1 MARLS
6 IISLDGAETWTPHLN
21 DAVVLG
27 EHQSTFNLS
36 EWTRWASQDAGR
48 SVSWKDYWTISP
60 ERIEFSYYA
69 DGDEY
74 RWTWEGR
81 FNIKGDTIE
90 DGVVTAFEKKSPGG
104 YGHIR
109 IDQVSIPVKGEF
121 GMFWTLTVPTEI
133 SEALHLLTPIIT
145 STDPDPV
152 IQALWALRQGDE
164 YLFTTAYDSN
174 ALSTQSPQEPQESY
188 SQSLSGVT
196 GKADVLVFSEAPSYG
211 AGQADV
217 ITNFRP
223 EEGDTLSIETGL
235 FAGAS
240 GTPRLKIAKNTKV
253 VKKLSRSTTDF
264 IYDKSSGCLY
274 FNENGKGNGFGD
286 GGVFA
291 IIDGKI
297 SIQPANVSFI

>member
-6 IISLDGAETWTPHLN
+6 IISLDGAETWTPYLN
-21 DAVVLG
+21 G
-27 EHQSTFNLS
+27 
-36 EWTRWASQDAGR
+36 
-48 SVSWKDYWTISP
+48 
-60 ERIEFSYYA
+60 
-69 DGDEY
+69 DGDEMGIEKNKSLSFSEWE
-74 RWTWEGR
+74 RQVSASENREAQWESFWTVTPSKIDFMGRLIWEGR
-81 FNIKGDTIE
+81 FTLREDTF
-90 DGVVTAFEKKSPGG
+90 DGTVTAIERRFTGG

-109 IDQVSIPVKGEF
+109 IDQVSIPVKGEY
-121 GMFWTLTVPTEI
+121 GMFWGLNVPTEI
-133 SEALHLLTPIIT
+133 AEPLGMVCRSLSCPVPEALL
-145 STDPDPV
+145 
-152 IQALWALRQGDE
+152 ALRVGDE

-174 ALSTQSPQEPQESY
+174 SLSTQSPQEPQESY

-264 IYDKSSGCLY
+264 IYDKSSGYLY

-297 SIQPANVSFI
+297 SIWPANVSFI